1 MKSRNE
7 RHRKKVTSI
16 EDSDIFVKNVTEII
30 ENKTKEQIAGM
41 LLSLLGASNNGKYKE
56 LWQTMQGKG
65 GVIRAG
71 KEATRQDSD
80 GVLTAGQNF

>member
-7 RHRKKVTSI
+7 RHRKK
-16 EDSDIFVKNVTEII
+16 DSDIFVKNVTEII

-41 LLSLLGASNNGKYKE
+41 LLSSLCASNNGKYKE

-80 GVLTAGQNF
+80 GVPTAGQNF